1 MNNPFRRKKREAL
14 ELERFDEN
22 LWRRYCLLVIE
33 QMENEKKLHGA
44 TIRLSKRR
52 GRKMPYVV

>member
-1 MNNPFRRKKREAL
+1 MRNPFRRKKREA

-44 TIRLSKRR
+44 AIRLSKKRTK
-52 GRKMPYVV
+52 KMPYVV